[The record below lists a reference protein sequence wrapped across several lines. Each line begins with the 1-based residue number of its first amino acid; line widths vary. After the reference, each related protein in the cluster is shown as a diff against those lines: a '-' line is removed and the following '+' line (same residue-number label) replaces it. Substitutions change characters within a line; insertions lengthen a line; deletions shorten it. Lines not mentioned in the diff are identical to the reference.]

1 MIIEFRTGGHH
12 PTSSV
17 WIRRQDTRRH
27 NRHSNPGKIT
37 MNIVKD
43 NNFKRP
49 LKDIVTKKPNSRVMI
64 SGIAAKV
71 NLHKLCDCPNSESG
85 KISANIASHE
95 PGCHIRK
102 RLQTGRY
109 TTNTSVTPRKISDG
123 CSLGVVIGG
132 EDY

>member
-1 MIIEFRTGGHH
+1 
-12 PTSSV
+12 
-17 WIRRQDTRRH
+17 
-27 NRHSNPGKIT
+27 

-109 TTNTSVTPRKISDG
+109 TTNTSLTPIKISDG